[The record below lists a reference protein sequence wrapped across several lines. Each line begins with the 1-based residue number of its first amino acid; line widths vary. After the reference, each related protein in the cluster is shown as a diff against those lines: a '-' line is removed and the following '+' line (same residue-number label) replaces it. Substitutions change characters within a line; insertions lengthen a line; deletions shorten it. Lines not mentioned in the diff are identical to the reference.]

1 MVFRPLWRVVAILTA
16 VWCLIILYMSIEFF
30 RSNDLAESHV
40 LKMSK
45 LMTEMNA
52 LRLENEELSKMAN
65 ELK

>member
-1 MVFRPLWRVVAILTA
+1 
-16 VWCLIILYMSIEFF
+16 MSIEFF